1 MEGMRFA
8 SQSRMSTL
16 DAERLAIYRDRL
28 QERDRFLRREIEENH
43 LRPDEAGPANI
54 IGRVRDSGEDSVAD
68 HEQTV
73 NQADVARDVGELHE
87 IAAALQRI
95 HDGEYGTCET
105 CGTEIATAR
114 LDAQPT
120 ARRCIRCQ
128 SMYEKTYAGRA
139 SPTL

>member
-1 MEGMRFA
+1 MRFA
-8 SQSRMSTL
+8 SPSRMSTL

-28 QERDRFLRREIEENH
+28 QERDRFLRREIDQNQ

-73 NQADVARDVGELHE
+73 NQADVARDVGELHD
-87 IAAALQRI
+87 IAAALERMR
-95 HDGEYGTCET
+95 DGEYGTCVT
-105 CGTEIATAR
+105 CGTDIATAR

-120 ARRCIRCQ
+120 ALRCIRCQ
-128 SMYEKTYAGRA
+128 SIYEKTYASRA

>member
-1 MEGMRFA
+1 M
-8 SQSRMSTL
+8 SRP
-16 DAERLAIYRDRL
+16 DAERLALYRDRL
-28 QERDRFLRREIEENH
+28 QQRDRFLRQEIDRTH
-43 LRPDEAGPANI
+43 LRPDEAGPANL

-87 IAAALQRI
+87 IAAALERI
-95 HDGEYGTCET
+95 RSGDYGICDR
-105 CGTEIATAR
+105 CGGEIAAAR
-114 LDAQPT
+114 LEAQPT

-128 SMYEKTYAGRA
+128 SLHEKTYASRA

>member
-1 MEGMRFA
+1 MKP
-8 SQSRMSTL
+8 L
-16 DAERLAIYRDRL
+16 DAERLATYRSRL
-28 QERDRFLRREIEENH
+28 QERDRFLRREIDRNH

-87 IAAALQRI
+87 IAAALERMR
-95 HDGEYGTCET
+95 DGEYGICER
-105 CGTEIATAR
+105 CGTDIAIAR

-128 SMYEKTYAGRA
+128 SVHEKTHASRA

>member
-1 MEGMRFA
+1 
-8 SQSRMSTL
+8 MSKP
-16 DAERLAIYRDRL
+16 DAERLAMYRDRL
-28 QERDRFLRREIEENH
+28 QERDRFLRLEIDRTH
-43 LRPDEAGPANI
+43 LRPDEAGPANL

-73 NQADVARDVGELHE
+73 NQADVARDVGELHA
-87 IAAALQRI
+87 IAAALERI
-95 HDGEYGTCET
+95 RSGEYGICES
-105 CGTEIATAR
+105 CGGEIGHAR

-128 SMYEKTYAGRA
+128 SLYEKTHAGRQ

>member
-1 MEGMRFA
+1 
-8 SQSRMSTL
+8 MSTL
-16 DAERLAIYRDRL
+16 DAERLAMYRDRL
-28 QERDRFLRREIEENH
+28 QERDRFLRREIDDAH

-54 IGRVRDSGEDSVAD
+54 VGRVRDSGEDSVAD

-87 IAAALQRI
+87 IAAALERMR
-95 HDGEYGTCET
+95 DGEYGLCET
-105 CGTEIATAR
+105 CGGEIGTAR

-128 SMYEKTYAGRA
+128 SVYEKTHVGRHA
-139 SPTL
+139 PTL

>member
-1 MEGMRFA
+1 
-8 SQSRMSTL
+8 MSTPL
-16 DAERLAIYRDRL
+16 DPERLASFRERL
-28 QERDRFLRREIEENH
+28 QERDRFLRREIESTQ
-43 LRPDEAGPANI
+43 LRPEDAGPANI

-87 IAAALQRI
+87 IAAALERMR
-95 HDGEYGTCET
+95 DGEYGVCDS
-105 CGTEIATAR
+105 CGGDISPAR

-128 SMYEKTYAGRA
+128 SLYEKTHAGRHA
-139 SPTL
+139 PSL

>member
-1 MEGMRFA
+1 
-8 SQSRMSTL
+8 MSTP
-16 DAERLAIYRDRL
+16 DAERLALYRDRL
-28 QERDRFLRREIEENH
+28 QERDRFLRREIEQTH

-54 IGRVRDSGEDSVAD
+54 IGRVRDSAEDSVAD

-73 NQADVARDVGELHE
+73 NQADVARDIGELHE

-95 HDGEYGTCET
+95 HDGEYGTCKT
-105 CGTEIATAR
+105 CGSEIPAAR
-114 LDAQPT
+114 LEVQLA

-128 SMYEKTYAGRA
+128 SVYEKTHASRS